1 MSRNEM
7 MNLIETMNNYDD
19 LASKVKAKADAIR
32 NLLKEEM
39 ERQAVEEL
47 ICGQYILRYTSVIS
61 NRFDSTTFKRLYADL
76 YKEFTKPVSSKR
88 FTVSC

>member
-1 MSRNEM
+1 MSQNEM

-19 LASKVKAKADAIR
+19 LAAKVKAKADAIR
-32 NLLKEEM
+32 ATIKEQM

-47 ICGQYILRYTSVIS
+47 ICGPYIVRYSTVLS
-61 NRFDSTTFKRLYADL
+61 NRFDATTFKRLDADL
-76 YKEFTKPVSSKR
+76 YKDFTKQVSSRR

>member
-1 MSRNEM
+1 MSQNEM

-19 LASKVKAKADAIR
+19 LAAKVKAKADAIR
-32 NLLKEEM
+32 ATIKEQM

-47 ICGQYILRYTSVIS
+47 ICGPYIVRYSTILS
-61 NRFDSTTFKRLYADL
+61 NRFDATTFKRLYADL
-76 YKEFTKPVSSKR
+76 YKDFTKQVSSRR